1 MTVTTTASSPSA
13 KPVSPLLYPA
23 LLIAGICVIIASL
36 LGIAAM
42 TGLLPLARPDPAMMD
57 RPADANKADPAA
69 VPGKPAGSSRAP
81 QPDVGAG
88 QRVRNRDGRPGSA

>member
-1 MTVTTTASSPSA
+1 MTVTTTATSPSA

-42 TGLLPLARPDPAMMD
+42 SGLLPQARPLPDAMEKPA
-57 RPADANKADPAA
+57 AAYSADPAA
-69 VPGKPAGSSRAP
+69 VPGKPAGSSAAP
-81 QPDVGAG
+81 PPEAGAG
-88 QRVRNRDGRPGSA
+88 RRVPIREGRQGPA